1 MSELGI
7 GSLLGFCALIV
18 GGCIA
23 WSRYNRRL
31 ENEER
36 EKTVRQGT
44 EALLRVVD
52 SVNKKKLKEYKLFAV
67 VSLIARAQSLR

>member
-1 MSELGI
+1 MHKWKALRTMSELGI
-7 GSLLGFCALIV
+7 GSLLGFCVLIV
-18 GGCIA
+18 CGCIA

-36 EKTVRQGT
+36 EKTLRQGT

-52 SVNKKKLKEYKLFAV
+52 SFNKRNSRSTS
-67 VSLIARAQSLR
+67 SLQ